1 MSEGSAIRCEGI
13 GKCFLQSA
21 EPYQSLRARL
31 GGMRLSRSGR
41 SPAGGSLL
49 WALRDVSFE
58 VPAGSIFGVVG
69 ENGSGKSVLLQILAR
84 VTKPTTGR
92 AEVYGAMGSIL
103 RLGAMLV
110 PELTGRENIY
120 QVGTLLRLGRTA
132 VDRHFEEIVEF
143 SGAGAQIDSLVRGY
157 SAGTQVRLAFAVLV
171 FLESRVLLIDEALS
185 LADEEFRR
193 RCIDRIRRMSAQGQ
207 TVVLV
212 SHEMNMMT
220 ELCDRALLL
229 ERGRVRCIGQARKVI
244 ATYCQEQTNLAT
256 ARK

>member
-1 MSEGSAIRCEGI
+1 
-13 GKCFLQSA
+13 
-21 EPYQSLRARL
+21 
-31 GGMRLSRSGR
+31 MRLSRSGR